1 MRKIY
6 SQSINSPQNQHAID
20 QIAKSVGSA
29 QSRILERILEAI
41 SPDDLITLIQGKI
54 NLSESSTIHLD
65 NLTVE
70 AIRQE
75 IAHGISSLAARTF
88 NAAHEGA
95 RIGLIEAC
103 TSLSAGE
110 QP

>member
-6 SQSINSPQNQHAID
+6 SQSINSPQNQHAIE
-20 QIAKSVGSA
+20 QIAKNVGSA

-41 SPDDLITLIQGKI
+41 SPDDLVAFIQGKL
-54 NLSESSTIHLD
+54 NLSESSGIHLD
-65 NLTVE
+65 NLAVE

-75 IAHGISSLAARTF
+75 IAHGISSLAARAF
-88 NAAHEGA
+88 RAAHDGA
-95 RIGLIEAC
+95 RHGLMEAC